1 MNCSVDVK
9 AYALGEAGDLEK
21 TECERHLSECLSC
34 RDEVD
39 RLHLI
44 QSALLT
50 LPDEE
55 VPRRIAFV
63 SDRVFAPRWWQ
74 TIWRSGPAMGFASAA
89 LLAGAV
95 LVHGFTRPVPV
106 YVNSPVAQVDTGSIQ
121 RDVDRRIQA
130 AVAKAVVEIEA
141 QDAARSAKVL
151 DAAEKRYQIQ
161 QNTLTAA
168 SDTIRLYQQQ
178 MGRMMYAMNDRGS
191 Q

>member
-9 AYALGEAGDLEK
+9 AFALGEVGDLEK
-21 TECERHLSECLSC
+21 AASEQHLAQCQDC

-39 RLHLI
+39 RLHLTR
-44 QSALLT
+44 SALLA

-63 SDRVFAPRWWQ
+63 SDRVFEPRWWQ
-74 TIWRSGPAMGFASAA
+74 TMWRSGPVMGFASAA
-89 LLAGAV
+89 MLAFAI
-95 LVHGFTRPVPV
+95 LAHGYVRPAPV
-106 YVNSPVAQVDTGSIQ
+106 FVNAPTAQIDTASIERNVDK
-121 RDVDRRIQA
+121 RIQS

-141 QDAARSAKVL
+141 QDAARSAKLL
-151 DAAEKRYQIQ
+151 DAAEKRYMVQ

-168 SDTIRLYQQQ
+168 SETIRLYQQQ

>member
-9 AYALGEAGDLEK
+9 AFALGEVGDLEK
-21 TECERHLSECLSC
+21 AACEQHLAQCQDC

-39 RLHLI
+39 RLHLT
-44 QSALLT
+44 QSALLA

-63 SDRVFAPRWWQ
+63 SDRVFEPRWWQ
-74 TIWRSGPAMGFASAA
+74 TMWRSGPVMGFASAA
-89 LLAGAV
+89 MLAFAI
-95 LVHGFTRPVPV
+95 LAHGYVRPAPV
-106 YVNSPVAQVDTGSIQ
+106 FVTAPTAQIDTASIERNVDK
-121 RDVDRRIQA
+121 RIQS

-141 QDAARSAKVL
+141 QDAARSAKLL
-151 DAAEKRYQIQ
+151 DAAEKRYTVQ

-168 SDTIRLYQQQ
+168 SETIRLYQQQ